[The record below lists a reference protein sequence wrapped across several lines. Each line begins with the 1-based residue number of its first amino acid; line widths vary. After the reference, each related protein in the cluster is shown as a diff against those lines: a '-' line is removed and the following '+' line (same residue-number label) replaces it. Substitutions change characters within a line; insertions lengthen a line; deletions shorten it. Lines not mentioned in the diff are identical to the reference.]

1 MFPIIIILLPV
12 TGLIVLGFYFYF
24 RRRLSPAT
32 FIRECM
38 ARILTIFAVVFV
50 LIGIRAPFYAGSIKK
65 VDWAYVIA
73 TIGLGF
79 ILGYCAAR
87 VNPKK

>member
-12 TGLIVLGFYFYF
+12 TGLIALGFYS
-24 RRRLSPAT
+24 RRRWSPAT
-32 FIRECM
+32 FIRMCM

-65 VDWAYVIA
+65 IDWAYVIVM
-73 TIGLGF
+73 IGLGF